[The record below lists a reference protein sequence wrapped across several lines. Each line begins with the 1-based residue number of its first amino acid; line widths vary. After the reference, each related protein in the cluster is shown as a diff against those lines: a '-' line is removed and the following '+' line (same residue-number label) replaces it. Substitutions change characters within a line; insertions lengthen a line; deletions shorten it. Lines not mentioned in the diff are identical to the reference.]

1 VGHLFDVIEHP
12 ILSRATM
19 KLKPLFPLA
28 SFALL
33 ATAQFI
39 SPLRLHAQAPPGP
52 LPAAQPK
59 DDERAPNTEQ
69 PRELKPATKESLKG
83 SWKLNID
90 DSDDAHKK
98 MEAASTS
105 QNNGPYGGN
114 RGGGMGGGSP
124 WPGGGGM
131 GGSRG
136 GMGRNQGEDTTPQ
149 VQRLLDPPDSLSFT
163 QKPGEVDVIDSRSR
177 KIAFYT
183 DGRKIEKSKDNEF
196 QELDARWQDVEL
208 VSDEKIQNNRKITR
222 EYEIE
227 PGGQRLYETLRI
239 DLRNGS
245 RLNIRY
251 AYDIIPDE
259 KP

>member
-1 VGHLFDVIEHP
+1 M
-12 ILSRATM
+12 RRT
-19 KLKPLFPLA
+19 PLFPVA

-33 ATAQFI
+33 ATVLYVSP
-39 SPLRLHAQAPPGP
+39 SPLEAQAPPGP

-59 DDERAPNTEQ
+59 DGEPAPSAEQ
-69 PRELKPATKESLKG
+69 PRERKPATKESFTG

-90 DSDDAHKK
+90 DSDDGHKK
-98 MEAASTS
+98 MEAASGS
-105 QNNGPYGGN
+105 HQNNGPYGGN
-114 RGGGMGGGSP
+114 RGGMGSP

-131 GGSRG
+131 GGPR
-136 GMGRNQGEDTTPQ
+136 MGRNQGEDTTPQ
-149 VQRLLDPPDSLSFT
+149 VQKLLDPPDSLSFT

-183 DGRKIEKSKDNEF
+183 DGRKIEKSKDNEY

-227 PGGQRLYETLRI
+227 PGGERLYETLRI

-245 RLNIRY
+245 RVNIRY
-251 AYDIIPDE
+251 AYDIIPSDD
-259 KP
+259 KPKP